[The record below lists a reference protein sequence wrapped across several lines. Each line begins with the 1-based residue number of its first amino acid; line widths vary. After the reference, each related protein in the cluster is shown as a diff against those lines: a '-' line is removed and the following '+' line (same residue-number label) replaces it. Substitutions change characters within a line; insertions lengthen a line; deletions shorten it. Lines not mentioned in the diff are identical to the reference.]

1 MENIVYERGVL
12 GMLWKR
18 GDCIAK
24 GTEIQIQ
31 QRLANTMVVQRLFHI
46 VAHSVSSMSQSLV
59 RRSHAQSNLFATM
72 RVVTIKL

>member
-12 GMLWKR
+12 GMSWKR

-46 VAHSVSSMSQSLV
+46 VAHSVSSMSRTLV
-59 RRSHAQSNLFATM
+59 RRSHAQPNPFATM
-72 RVVTIKL
+72 KVVTIKL